1 METARD
7 QARAEKRE
15 SGLTIDS
22 VHKSRLAEG
31 VLVFSRRVA
40 LVVTSLSATNE
51 VFCVRLIGL
60 RERSREIST

>member
-1 METARD
+1 METGRE
-7 QARAEKRE
+7 QARAERRE
-15 SGLTIDS
+15 SSLTIDS
-22 VHKSRLAEG
+22 VHEGCLAEG

-60 RERSREIST
+60 TNMFERG